1 MSMPQWDPC
10 MICYMVSHNLCQSFV
25 VMHVVFIFLCV
36 KRNACSGCMCSKLY
50 VLLGCLLLT
59 LNLIFDQNDHSI
71 QAVWFLQ
78 SVAMFWKVLTYPQKN
93 YIFIPS

>member
-1 MSMPQWDPC
+1 
-10 MICYMVSHNLCQSFV
+10 
-25 VMHVVFIFLCV
+25 
-36 KRNACSGCMCSKLY
+36 MCSKLY

-78 SVAMFWKVLTYPQKN
+78 SVAMLWKVLTYPLT
-93 YIFIPS
+93 YVFIPS